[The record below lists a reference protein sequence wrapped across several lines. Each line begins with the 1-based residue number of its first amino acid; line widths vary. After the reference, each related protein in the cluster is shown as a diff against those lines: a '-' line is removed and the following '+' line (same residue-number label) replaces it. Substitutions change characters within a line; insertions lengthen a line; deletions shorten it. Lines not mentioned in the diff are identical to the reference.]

1 MDVFMT
7 GHANN
12 RLLNSVL
19 INLSRSFLQYLSES
33 SPWVRGESA
42 AAGQSLE
49 LLAADQRRDVREL
62 AEFLDARE
70 WSVDFGSFPTE
81 YTDLQFLSLTSL
93 MAGLIHSQEGQVAT
107 ISEASRTL
115 SGSGDAEAS
124 AILDAAGS
132 REQQIL
138 EALRRLSA
146 QLQATAAF

>member
-1 MDVFMT
+1 MFMT

-81 YTDLQFLSLTSL
+81 YT
-93 MAGLIHSQEGQVAT
+93 
-107 ISEASRTL
+107 
-115 SGSGDAEAS
+115 
-124 AILDAAGS
+124 
-132 REQQIL
+132 
-138 EALRRLSA
+138 
-146 QLQATAAF
+146 

>member
-33 SPWVRGESA
+33 SPWIRGESA

-49 LLAADQRRDVREL
+49 QLAADQRQDVREL

-107 ISEASRTL
+107 ISEVSRTL
-115 SGSGDAEAS
+115 SRSGDAEAA
-124 AILDAAGS
+124 AILDATGS

-138 EALRRLSA
+138 EALRRLSV
-146 QLQATAAF
+146 QLQPTAAV